1 VVLKHPVDPAS
12 LAEKSPVDI
21 SSTYGGSQQHPDE
34 RLYLA
39 CSIAYAEGSTGQ
51 RANYRVT

>member
-1 VVLKHPVDPAS
+1 VDPAS